1 MTSVSAPLAEQATLR
16 KPGLPNAPLHIV
28 NGANRPA
35 TADRVILFS
44 TIALLLFSPLAFG
57 AVEAWAK
64 FVIEAGSMLLLLGW
78 VLHRLHTGQFTLVLN
93 LTFAPMLAFGALIS
107 TQLAAGQTVY
117 REQTVRSAML
127 YVAYGVMCFLVVQTF
142 NKTSYLRYSVAIFVV
157 YGTVV
162 AAFALVQ
169 GLSSSGKLYWLKAP
183 ASGGWIY
190 GPYVNHNHY
199 AGLMELLVPLA
210 LVSAFTRNARGPHKV
225 LAIAASVVMACT
237 IFLSGSRGGML
248 AFGVQLLLLFWFLAR
263 TRRHRDTIIAAC
275 AFILVCLGTL
285 AWIGGEGLLS
295 RFASLRSETH
305 AEISGGTRLRIDQ
318 DTLRMFTERP
328 IMGWGLGVFADVYP
342 RFRSFYSE
350 FQVNA
355 AHNDYLQFLAETGV
369 LGFLTLLWFL
379 LTVYRSALKKV
390 GNWQRD
396 INGALAVAMI
406 LSMSGLLVHSLIDF
420 NLQVPAN
427 AALFYV
433 FCTLAAIPAR
443 FYTRQS
449 RISNDSSADF

>member
-16 KPGLPNAPLHIV
+16 KPGISNPPLQIV
-28 NGANRPA
+28 DGANRPD
-35 TADRVILFS
+35 TADRVILLS

-57 AVEAWAK
+57 AVEVWAK

-78 VLHRLHTGQFTLVLN
+78 VFHRLRTGLFTLVLN
-93 LTFAPMLAFGALIS
+93 SAFFPMLAFGALIL
-107 TQLAAGQTVY
+107 TQLVAGQTVY

-127 YVAYGVMCFLVVQTF
+127 YVAYGVMCFLVVQTL
-142 NKTSYLRYSVAIFVV
+142 NRTSYLRNSVMIFVV

-169 GLSSSGKLYWLKAP
+169 GLSSSGKIYWLKAP
-183 ASGGWIY
+183 ANGGWIY

-210 LVSAFTRNARGPHKV
+210 LVFALTRYGRGPRKM
-225 LAIAASVVMACT
+225 LAIAGAVLMACT

-263 TRRHRDTIIAAC
+263 ARRHRDTIIAAC
-275 AFILVCLGTL
+275 AFILICVGAL

-295 RFASLRSETH
+295 RFASFRSETH
-305 AEISGGTRLRIDQ
+305 TEISGGTRLRIDR
-318 DTLRMFTERP
+318 DTLRMFAERP
-328 IMGWGLGVFADVYP
+328 MMGWGLGVFADVYP

-355 AHNDYLQFLAETGV
+355 AHNDYLQFLAETG
-369 LGFLTLLWFL
+369 LMGFLILLWFL
-379 LTVYRSALKKV
+379 FTVYRSALRKV
-390 GNWQRD
+390 GDWQRD
-396 INGALAVAMI
+396 INGALAVAMT
-406 LSMSGLLVHSLIDF
+406 LSMSGVLVHCLIDF

-433 FCTLAAIPAR
+433 FCTLAAMPAR
-443 FYTRQS
+443 FHTRQS
-449 RISNDSSADF
+449 RISSDSYRDF